1 MGPATSESFSS
12 HARRIEQ
19 ALMCETAV
27 RQKQFN
33 VSFPSDGFFSKAI
46 WRTSIKIKINYKFGV
61 VLY

>member
-1 MGPATSESFSS
+1 
-12 HARRIEQ
+12 
-19 ALMCETAV
+19 MCETAV